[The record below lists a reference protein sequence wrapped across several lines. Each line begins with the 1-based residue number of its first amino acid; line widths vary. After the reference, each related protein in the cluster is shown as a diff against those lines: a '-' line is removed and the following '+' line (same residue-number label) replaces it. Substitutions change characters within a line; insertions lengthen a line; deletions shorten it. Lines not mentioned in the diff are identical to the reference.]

1 MIMDKASK
9 LRELLA
15 SGEMLV
21 TPGCHDPFTARL
33 AEEAGFPVVYLGG
46 YATGA
51 DLAVTEPLLQLTEQ
65 RDAAD
70 NVNRVID
77 VPLVIDGGAGWG
89 DALHTIRTVHEFER
103 SGIAGFHIED
113 QVVPKRASY
122 FRDQIHVI
130 PRDEFIQKIRLAVE
144 SRENPETL
152 IIGRTDAF
160 SSVDAGGREEAI
172 ERGKALFDAG
182 VDLVF
187 FRGVTELADM
197 EYFRNALPDVPQFTT
212 NHGALPVEVYRDL
225 GYRMLVYAEA
235 SVQVTYEAVTKLYA
249 SIRDRGVTTY
259 EMPAYWA
266 AREGVLLGVLKQEA
280 MFEIERQTVERLEAD
295 RPS

>member
-1 MIMDKASK
+1 MVVDKAAR

-21 TPGCHDPFTARL
+21 VPGCHDPFTARI
-33 AEEAGFPVVYLGG
+33 AEEAGFPAVYLGG

-65 RDAAD
+65 RDAAT

-89 DALHTIRTVHEFER
+89 DALHTIRTVREFER
-103 SGIAGFHIED
+103 AGIAGFHIED

-122 FRDQIHVI
+122 FRDRIHII
-130 PRDEFIQKIRLAVE
+130 PRDEFIQKIKLAVE
-144 SRENPETL
+144 SRENPNTL

-160 SSVDAGGREEAI
+160 SSTEGDGRREAI
-172 ERGKALFDAG
+172 ERGKALMEAG

-187 FRGVTELADM
+187 FRGVTEPADM
-197 EYFRNALPDVPQFTT
+197 EAICEALPDVPQFTT
-212 NHGALPVEVYRDL
+212 AHGALPAQTYREL
-225 GYRMLVYAEA
+225 GYRMLVYAES
-235 SVQVTYEAVTKLYA
+235 SVQVTYQAVTALYA

-259 EMPAYWA
+259 DMSTYWK
-266 AREGVLLGVLKQEA
+266 ARQGVLLDVLQQEA
-280 MFEIERQTVERLEAD
+280 MWEIERQTVEALQSEPLE
-295 RPS
+295 